1 MNHDLLEQFGNR
13 FERMERAISSLQQG
27 NGVLISDSAD
37 RENEGDLIFP
47 AQSVTES
54 QMAMM
59 IRECSGIVCL
69 CMTPELVDALSLP
82 LMVEKNTS
90 RFGTAYTVSI
100 EAANGVTTGVSAH
113 DRMITVRTAVA
124 DDAQPDDLHRPGHI
138 FPLRARQQGVLERPG
153 HTEATVDIMRIAGL
167 KPCGV
172 LCELTN
178 KNGTMAR
185 LPEIISFGLK
195 NKIPVFTVQDLIA
208 YRRAEAC

>member
-27 NGVLISDSAD
+27 YGVLISDSED

-124 DDAQPDDLHRPGHI
+124 DDAQPDDLNRPGHI

-195 NKIPVFTVQDLIA
+195 NRIPVFTVQDLIA